1 MRNYIYL
8 ILIAGSTFLLIY
20 NFKSLGNNLFESSNN
35 PEKKI
40 ENLYYYLKNYYVD
53 KIDSDSLSNEI
64 IKDVVKK
71 LDPHSFYISKNELP
85 IVNESMR
92 GSFEGIGVNFF
103 FINDT
108 VSIIRVLKGSPA
120 EKFGLLAGDRILMSD
135 KDTLYGKNL
144 SNQKILDNIKGPKDS
159 KINLEIFRPSSAEK
173 FNVNIE
179 RGKVDIGSVFFYE
192 LKEDVGYIKI
202 DRFIKE
208 TDVDFKLAIENFN
221 EKGIKK
227 LILDLRDNPGGY
239 LFSAEKISDIF
250 LEKDQKIVIVKSSK
264 GEIKEKLASGEGI
277 FKEGNVCI
285 LINKN
290 SASASEVL
298 AGALQDNDRAFIIGE
313 TSFGK
318 GLVQNQFP
326 LGSKDAIRLTVAKY
340 YTPSGRSIQKPFESY
355 KDNIDYL
362 IKDSKKPRD
371 QAIDTIMYYS
381 TNGKKLF
388 TKGGILP
395 DKILPSKEAKSKNI
409 ISYEIIW
416 NQFNRMVIEEVDK
429 NRNFYSKLKRE
440 DVLKEEFLDKAKWV
454 ELLNVL
460 FKKNKI
466 DLKSSD
472 YEFMFNS
479 IRSILVFQLFDR
491 KTQIEVN
498 NSNDPYI
505 FEAIKI
511 LK

>member
-1 MRNYIYL
+1 MRNYIYF
-8 ILIAGSTFLLIY
+8 IIIAGSAFFLMY
-20 NFKSLGNNLFESSNN
+20 NFKNLGNNFFESSNN

-40 ENLYYYLKNYYVD
+40 ENFYYYLKNYYVD
-53 KIDSDSLSNEI
+53 KIDLDSLSSEI
-64 IKDVVKK
+64 IKDVVKR
-71 LDPHSFYISKNELP
+71 LDPHSFYISKKELP
-85 IVNESMR
+85 VVNESMR

-120 EKFGLLAGDRILMSD
+120 EKFGLIAGDRILISD
-135 KDTLYGKNL
+135 RDTLYGKNL
-144 SNQKILDNIKGPKDS
+144 SNQKILDKIKGPKDT

-179 RGKVDIGSVFFYE
+179 RGKVEIGSVFFYE
-192 LKEDVGYIKI
+192 LKDDVGYIKI
-202 DRFIKE
+202 DRFIKD

-227 LILDLRDNPGGY
+227 LVLDLRDNPGGY

-277 FKEGNVCI
+277 FKHGNVCI

-298 AGALQDNDRAFIIGE
+298 SGALQDNDRAFIIGE

-355 KDNIDYL
+355 NDNIDYL
-362 IKDSKKPRD
+362 INGSKKKHD
-371 QAIDTIMYYS
+371 QAVDTVMYYS

-395 DKILPSKEAKSKNI
+395 DKILPNKKEKAQNLN
-409 ISYEIIW
+409 YDIIW
-416 NQFNRMVIEEVDK
+416 NQLNRMIFEEVDK
-429 NRNFYSKLKRE
+429 NRKFYSQLKKE
-440 DVLKEEFLDKAKWV
+440 DVLKDEFIDKSKWI
-454 ELLNVL
+454 ELLNAVS
-460 FKKNKI
+460 KKNKI
-466 DLKSSD
+466 DFKSSD
-472 YEFMFNS
+472 YETMINNIKS
-479 IRSILVFQLFDR
+479 IIVFQLFDR
-491 KTQIEVN
+491 KTQIEIN
-498 NSNDPYI
+498 NTNDPYI
-505 FEAIKI
+505 FEAIKV

>member
-8 ILIAGSTFLLIY
+8 IIIAGSAFFLMY
-20 NFKSLGNNLFESSNN
+20 NFKNLGNNFFQSSNN

-40 ENLYYYLKNYYVD
+40 ENFYYYLKNYYVD
-53 KIDSDSLSNEI
+53 KIDLDSLSSEI
-64 IKDVVKK
+64 IKDVVKR
-71 LDPHSFYISKNELP
+71 LDPHSFYISKNDLP

-120 EKFGLLAGDRILMSD
+120 EKFGLIAGDRILMSD
-135 KDTLYGKNL
+135 RDTLYGKNL
-144 SNQKILDNIKGPKDS
+144 SNQKILDKIKGPKDS
-159 KINLEIFRPSSAEK
+159 KINLEIFRPSSAER

-179 RGKVDIGSVFFYE
+179 RGKVEISSVFFYE
-192 LKEDVGYIKI
+192 LKDNIGYIKI
-202 DRFIKE
+202 DRFIKD
-208 TDVDFKLAIENFN
+208 THVDFKLAIENFN
-221 EKGIKK
+221 DKGIKK

-277 FKEGNVCI
+277 FKDGNICI

-355 KDNIDYL
+355 NDKIDYL
-362 IKDSKKPRD
+362 IKDSKKQNN
-371 QAIDTIMYYS
+371 QANDTVMYYS
-381 TNGKKLF
+381 TSGKKLF

-395 DKILPSKEAKSKNI
+395 DKILPNTEAKVGN
-409 ISYEIIW
+409 ISYEIIGI
-416 NQFNRMVIEEVDK
+416 QLNRMVFEEVDK
-429 NRNFYSKLKRE
+429 NRKFYSQLKKE
-440 DVLKEEFLDKAKWV
+440 DVLKDEFIDKSKWI
-454 ELLNVL
+454 ELLNA
-460 FKKNKI
+460 FSIKNKI

-472 YEFMFNS
+472 YETMINS
-479 IRSILVFQLFDR
+479 IKSILVFQLFDR
-491 KTQIEVN
+491 KTQIEIN
-498 NSNDPYI
+498 NTNDPYI

>member
-8 ILIAGSTFLLIY
+8 IIIAGSAFFLIF
-20 NFKSLGNNLFESSNN
+20 NFKNLENIFFQSSNN

-40 ENLYYYLKNYYVD
+40 ENFYYYLKNYYVD
-53 KIDSDSLSNEI
+53 KIDLDSLSSEI

-120 EKFGLLAGDRILMSD
+120 EKFGLIAGDRILMSD
-135 KDTLYGKNL
+135 RDTLYGKNL
-144 SNQKILDNIKGPKDS
+144 SNQKILDKIKGPKDS
-159 KINLEIFRPSSAEK
+159 KINLEIFRPSSAKK

-179 RGKVDIGSVFFYE
+179 RGKVEIGSVFSYE
-192 LKEDVGYIKI
+192 LKDDIGYIKI
-202 DRFIKE
+202 DRFIKD
-208 TDVDFKLAIENFN
+208 THVDFKLAIENFN
-221 EKGIKK
+221 DKGIKK

-239 LFSAEKISDIF
+239 LFSAEKISDLF

-264 GEIKEKLASGEGI
+264 GETKEKLASGEGI
-277 FKEGNVCI
+277 FKHGNICI

-298 AGALQDNDRAFIIGE
+298 AGALQDNDKAFIIGE

-355 KDNIDYL
+355 NDNIDYL
-362 IKDSKKPRD
+362 IKDSKKEYD
-371 QAIDTIMYYS
+371 QAIDTVMYYS
-381 TNGKKLF
+381 NSGKKLY
-388 TKGGILP
+388 TRGGILP
-395 DKILPSKEAKSKNI
+395 DKIMPSTEAKAGN
-409 ISYEIIW
+409 ISYEIIGI
-416 NQFNRMVIEEVDK
+416 QLNRMVFEEVDK
-429 NRNFYSKLKRE
+429 NRKFYSQLKKE
-440 DVLKEEFLDKAKWV
+440 DVLKDEFIDKSKWI
-454 ELLNVL
+454 ERLNA
-460 FKKNKI
+460 FSIKNKI

-472 YEFMFNS
+472 YETMINN
-479 IRSILVFQLFDR
+479 IKSILVFQLFDR
-491 KTQIEVN
+491 KTQIEIN
-498 NSNDPYI
+498 NTNDPYI
-505 FEAIKI
+505 FEAIKN

>member
-8 ILIAGSTFLLIY
+8 IFIAGSAFFLMY
-20 NFKSLGNNLFESSNN
+20 NFKNLRNNFFQSSNN

-40 ENLYYYLKNYYVD
+40 ENFYYYLKNYYVD
-53 KIDSDSLSNEI
+53 KIDLDSLSSEI
-64 IKDVVKK
+64 IKDVVKR

-85 IVNESMR
+85 IVNENMR

-120 EKFGLLAGDRILMSD
+120 EKFGLIAGDRILMSD
-135 KDTLYGKNL
+135 RDTLYGKNL
-144 SNQKILDNIKGPKDS
+144 SNQIILDKIKGPKDS

-179 RGKVDIGSVFFYE
+179 RGKVEIGSVFFYE
-192 LKEDVGYIKI
+192 LKDDIGYIKI
-202 DRFIKE
+202 DRFIKD
-208 TDVDFKLAIENFN
+208 THVDFKLAIENFN
-221 EKGIKK
+221 GKGIKK

-277 FKEGNVCI
+277 FKDGNICI

-355 KDNIDYL
+355 NDNIDYL
-362 IKDSKKPRD
+362 IKDSTKEYD
-371 QAIDTIMYYS
+371 EAIDTVMYYS
-381 TNGKKLF
+381 TSGKKLF
-388 TKGGILP
+388 TRGGILP
-395 DKILPSKEAKSKNI
+395 DKILPNTEAKAGN
-409 ISYEIIW
+409 ISYEIIGI
-416 NQFNRMVIEEVDK
+416 QLNRMVFEEVDK
-429 NRNFYSKLKRE
+429 NRKFYSQLKKE
-440 DVLKEEFLDKAKWV
+440 DVLKDEYIDKSKWI
-454 ELLNVL
+454 ELLNA
-460 FKKNKI
+460 FSIKNTI

-472 YEFMFNS
+472 YETLINS
-479 IRSILVFQLFDR
+479 IKSIIVSQLFDR
-491 KTQIEVN
+491 KTQIEIN
-498 NSNDPYI
+498 NTNDPYI
-505 FEAIKI
+505 FEATKI

>member
-8 ILIAGSTFLLIY
+8 TIIAGSLFLIIY
-20 NFKSLGNNLFESSNN
+20 NSKNLENKFFESSNN

-40 ENLYYYLKNYYVD
+40 ENFYYYLKNYYVD
-53 KIDSDSLSNEI
+53 KIDLDSLSSEI
-64 IKDVVKK
+64 IKDVVKR

-85 IVNESMR
+85 IVNESMS

-120 EKFGLLAGDRILMSD
+120 EKFGLMAGDRILMSD
-135 KDTLYGKNL
+135 GDTLHGKNL
-144 SNQKILDNIKGPKDS
+144 SNQKILDKIKGPRDS
-159 KINLEIFRPSSAEK
+159 KVNLEIFRPTSTEK
-173 FNVNIE
+173 FKVNIE
-179 RGKVDIGSVFFYE
+179 RGKVEIGSVFYYE
-192 LKEDVGYIKI
+192 LKEDIGYIKI
-202 DRFIKE
+202 DRFIKD
-208 TDVDFKLAIENFN
+208 TDVDFKMAIENFN
-221 EKGIKK
+221 ENKIKK
-227 LILDLRDNPGGY
+227 LVLDLRDNPGGY

-264 GEIKEKLASGEGI
+264 GEIKEKIASGEGI
-277 FKEGNVCI
+277 FKDGNVCV

-326 LGSKDAIRLTVAKY
+326 LGSKEAIRLTVAKY

-355 KDNIDYL
+355 NDNIDYL
-362 IKDSKKPRD
+362 IKDSKKKYD
-371 QAIDTIMYYS
+371 QAIDTATYYS
-381 TNGKKLF
+381 VNGKKLF

-395 DKILPSKEAKSKNI
+395 DKILSNPGAKVKNLNYNI
-409 ISYEIIW
+409 IA
-416 NQFNRMVIEEVDK
+416 NQLNRMVFEEVDK
-429 NRNFYSKLKRE
+429 NRKFYSKLKKE
-440 DVLKEEFLDKAKWV
+440 DVLKDKFIDKSKWI
-454 ELLNVL
+454 ELLNAFSV
-460 FKKNKI
+460 KNKI

-472 YEFMFNS
+472 YETLINS
-479 IRSILVFQLFDR
+479 IKSILVFQLFDR
-491 KTQIEVN
+491 KTQIEIIN
-498 NSNDPYI
+498 TDDPYI

>member
-53 KIDSDSLSNEI
+53 KIDLDSLSNEI

-144 SNQKILDNIKGPKDS
+144 SNQKILDKIKGPKDS

-326 LGSKDAIRLTVAKY
+326 LGSKDAIRLT
-340 YTPSGRSIQKPFESY
+340 
-355 KDNIDYL
+355 
-362 IKDSKKPRD
+362 SK
-371 QAIDTIMYYS
+371 S
-381 TNGKKLF
+381 
-388 TKGGILP
+388 
-395 DKILPSKEAKSKNI
+395 
-409 ISYEIIW
+409 
-416 NQFNRMVIEEVDK
+416 
-429 NRNFYSKLKRE
+429 
-440 DVLKEEFLDKAKWV
+440 
-454 ELLNVL
+454 
-460 FKKNKI
+460 
-466 DLKSSD
+466 
-472 YEFMFNS
+472 
-479 IRSILVFQLFDR
+479 
-491 KTQIEVN
+491 
-498 NSNDPYI
+498 
-505 FEAIKI
+505 
-511 LK
+511 

>member
-8 ILIAGSTFLLIY
+8 IIIAGSAFSLMY
-20 NFKSLGNNLFESSNN
+20 NFKNLGINFFQSSNN

-40 ENLYYYLKNYYVD
+40 ENFYYYLKNYYVD
-53 KIDSDSLSNEI
+53 KIDLDSLSSEI
-64 IKDVVKK
+64 IKDVVKR

-85 IVNESMR
+85 IVNENMR

-120 EKFGLLAGDRILMSD
+120 EKFGLIAGDRILMSD
-135 KDTLYGKNL
+135 RDTLYGKNL
-144 SNQKILDNIKGPKDS
+144 SNQKILDKIKGPKDS
-159 KINLEIFRPSSAEK
+159 KISLEIFRPSSAEK
-173 FNVNIE
+173 FKVDIE
-179 RGKVDIGSVFFYE
+179 RGKVEIGSVFFYE
-192 LKEDVGYIKI
+192 LTENIGYVKI
-202 DRFIKE
+202 DRFIKD
-208 TDVDFKLAIENFN
+208 THVDFKLAIENFN

-277 FKEGNVCI
+277 FKEGNICI

-298 AGALQDNDRAFIIGE
+298 AGALQDNDRALIIGE

-340 YTPSGRSIQKPFESY
+340 YTPSGRSIQKPFEFY
-355 KDNIDYL
+355 NDNIDYL
-362 IKDSKKPRD
+362 IKDSKMQYG
-371 QAIDTIMYYS
+371 QAIDTVVYYS
-381 TNGKKLF
+381 TSGKKLF

-395 DKILPSKEAKSKNI
+395 DKILPNTEAKAGN
-409 ISYEIIW
+409 ISYEIIGI
-416 NQFNRMVIEEVDK
+416 QLNRMVIEEVDK

-440 DVLKEEFLDKAKWV
+440 DVLKEEFLDKAKWM
-454 ELLNVL
+454 ELLNIL
-460 FKKNKI
+460 SKKNKI

-472 YEFMFNS
+472 YEIMINS

-491 KTQIEVN
+491 KTQIEIN
-498 NSNDPYI
+498 NTNDPYI

>member
-8 ILIAGSTFLLIY
+8 IIIAGSAFFLMY
-20 NFKSLGNNLFESSNN
+20 NFKNLGNNFFQSSNN

-40 ENLYYYLKNYYVD
+40 ENFYYYLKNYYVD
-53 KIDSDSLSNEI
+53 KIDLDSLSSEI
-64 IKDVVKK
+64 IKDVVKR

-120 EKFGLLAGDRILMSD
+120 EKFGLKAGDRILMSD
-135 KDTLYGKNL
+135 RDTLYGKNL
-144 SNQKILDNIKGPKDS
+144 SNQKILDKIKGPKDS

-173 FNVNIE
+173 FKVNIE
-179 RGKVDIGSVFFYE
+179 RGKVEIGSVFSYE
-192 LKEDVGYIKI
+192 LKDDIGYIKI
-202 DRFIKE
+202 DRFIKD
-208 TDVDFKLAIENFN
+208 THVDFKLAIENFN
-221 EKGIKK
+221 DKGIKK

-239 LFSAEKISDIF
+239 LFSAEKISDVF

-277 FKEGNVCI
+277 FKDGNICI

-298 AGALQDNDRAFIIGE
+298 AGALQDNDKAFIIGE

-355 KDNIDYL
+355 NDNIDYL
-362 IKDSKKPRD
+362 IKDSKKEYD
-371 QAIDTIMYYS
+371 QAIDTVMYYS
-381 TNGKKLF
+381 NSGKKLY
-388 TKGGILP
+388 TRGGILP
-395 DKILPSKEAKSKNI
+395 DKIMPSTEAKAGN
-409 ISYEIIW
+409 ISYEIIGI
-416 NQFNRMVIEEVDK
+416 QLNRMVFEEVDK
-429 NRNFYSKLKRE
+429 NRKFYSQLKKE
-440 DVLKEEFLDKAKWV
+440 DVLKDEFIDKSKWI
-454 ELLNVL
+454 ERLNA
-460 FKKNKI
+460 FSIKNKI

-472 YEFMFNS
+472 YETMINN
-479 IRSILVFQLFDR
+479 IKSILVFQLFDR
-491 KTQIEVN
+491 KTQIEIN
-498 NSNDPYI
+498 NTNDPYI

>member
-8 ILIAGSTFLLIY
+8 TIIAGSLFLIIY
-20 NFKSLGNNLFESSNN
+20 NSKNLENKFFESSNN

-40 ENLYYYLKNYYVD
+40 ENFYYYLKNYYVD
-53 KIDSDSLSNEI
+53 KIDLDSLSSEI
-64 IKDVVKK
+64 IKDVVKR

-85 IVNESMR
+85 IVNESMS

-120 EKFGLLAGDRILMSD
+120 EKFGLMAGDRILMSD
-135 KDTLYGKNL
+135 GDTLHGKNL
-144 SNQKILDNIKGPKDS
+144 SNQKILDKIKGPRDS
-159 KINLEIFRPSSAEK
+159 KVNLEIFRPTSAEK
-173 FNVNIE
+173 FKVNIE
-179 RGKVDIGSVFFYE
+179 RGKVEIGSVFYYE
-192 LKEDVGYIKI
+192 LKEDIGYIKI
-202 DRFIKE
+202 DRFIKD
-208 TDVDFKLAIENFN
+208 TDVDFKMAIENFN
-221 EKGIKK
+221 ENKIKK
-227 LILDLRDNPGGY
+227 LVLDLRDNPGGY
-239 LFSAEKISDIF
+239 LFSAEKISNIF

-264 GEIKEKLASGEGI
+264 GEIKEKIASGEGI
-277 FKEGNVCI
+277 FKDGNVCV

-326 LGSKDAIRLTVAKY
+326 LGSKEAIRLTVAKY

-355 KDNIDYL
+355 NDNIDYL
-362 IKDSKKPRD
+362 IKDSKKKHD
-371 QAIDTIMYYS
+371 QAIDTATYYS
-381 TNGKKLF
+381 VNGKKLF

-395 DKILPSKEAKSKNI
+395 DKILSNTEAKAVN
-409 ISYEIIW
+409 ISYEIIGI
-416 NQFNRMVIEEVDK
+416 QLNRMVFEEVDK
-429 NRNFYSKLKRE
+429 NRKFYSQLKKE
-440 DVLKEEFLDKAKWV
+440 DVLKDKFIDKSKWI
-454 ELLNVL
+454 ELLNAFSV
-460 FKKNKI
+460 KNKI

-472 YEFMFNS
+472 YKTMVNS
-479 IRSILVFQLFDR
+479 IKSILVFQLFDR
-491 KTQIEVN
+491 KTQIEIN
-498 NSNDPYI
+498 NTDDPYI

>member
-1 MRNYIYL
+1 ML
-8 ILIAGSTFLLIY
+8 IL
-20 NFKSLGNNLFESSNN
+20 N
-35 PEKKI
+35 
-40 ENLYYYLKNYYVD
+40 
-53 KIDSDSLSNEI
+53 
-64 IKDVVKK
+64 
-71 LDPHSFYISKNELP
+71 
-85 IVNESMR
+85 
-92 GSFEGIGVNFF
+92 
-103 FINDT
+103 
-108 VSIIRVLKGSPA
+108 
-120 EKFGLLAGDRILMSD
+120 
-135 KDTLYGKNL
+135 
-144 SNQKILDNIKGPKDS
+144 
-159 KINLEIFRPSSAEK
+159 
-173 FNVNIE
+173 
-179 RGKVDIGSVFFYE
+179 
-192 LKEDVGYIKI
+192 
-202 DRFIKE
+202 
-208 TDVDFKLAIENFN
+208 LAIENFN

-277 FKEGNVCI
+277 FKDGNICI

-355 KDNIDYL
+355 NDNIDYL
-362 IKDSKKPRD
+362 IKDSKKEYN
-371 QAIDTIMYYS
+371 QAIDTVMYYS
-381 TNGKKLF
+381 TSGKKLF

-395 DKILPSKEAKSKNI
+395 DKIMPSTEAKAVN
-409 ISYEIIW
+409 ISYEIIGI
-416 NQFNRMVIEEVDK
+416 QLNRMVFEEVDK
-429 NRNFYSKLKRE
+429 NRKFYSQLKKE
-440 DVLKEEFLDKAKWV
+440 DVLKDEFIDKSKWS
-454 ELLNVL
+454 ELLNA
-460 FKKNKI
+460 FSIKNKI

-472 YEFMFNS
+472 YETMINS
-479 IRSILVFQLFDR
+479 IKSILVFQLFDR
-491 KTQIEVN
+491 KTQIEIN
-498 NSNDPYI
+498 NTNDPYI

>member
-8 ILIAGSTFLLIY
+8 IIIAGSAFFLMY
-20 NFKSLGNNLFESSNN
+20 NFKNLENIFFQSSNN

-40 ENLYYYLKNYYVD
+40 ENFYYYLKNYYVD
-53 KIDSDSLSNEI
+53 KIDLDSLSNEI
-64 IKDVVKK
+64 IKDVVKR

-120 EKFGLLAGDRILMSD
+120 EKFGLIAGDRILMSD
-135 KDTLYGKNL
+135 RDTLYGKNL
-144 SNQKILDNIKGPKDS
+144 SNQKILDKIKGPKDS

-179 RGKVDIGSVFFYE
+179 RGKVEIGSVFFYE
-192 LKEDVGYIKI
+192 LKDNIGYIKI
-202 DRFIKE
+202 DRFIKD
-208 TDVDFKLAIENFN
+208 THVDFKLAIENFN
-221 EKGIKK
+221 DKGIKK

-277 FKEGNVCI
+277 FKDGNICI

-355 KDNIDYL
+355 NDNIDYL
-362 IKDSKKPRD
+362 IKDSKKEYD
-371 QAIDTIMYYS
+371 QDIDTVMYYS
-381 TNGKKLF
+381 TSGKKLF
-388 TKGGILP
+388 TRGGILP
-395 DKILPSKEAKSKNI
+395 DKIMPSTEAKAGN
-409 ISYEIIW
+409 ISYEIIGI
-416 NQFNRMVIEEVDK
+416 QLNRMVFEEVDK
-429 NRNFYSKLKRE
+429 NRKFYSQLKKE
-440 DVLKEEFLDKAKWV
+440 DVLKDEFIDKSKWI
-454 ELLNVL
+454 ELLNA
-460 FKKNKI
+460 FSIKNKI

-472 YEFMFNS
+472 YETLINS
-479 IRSILVFQLFDR
+479 IKSIIVFQLFDR
-491 KTQIEVN
+491 KTQIEIN
-498 NSNDPYI
+498 NTNDPYI